1 MSKNHLVQLHG
12 DLRSHRPAVIT
23 FPSCS
28 HQGRLRSRGQSEGPI
43 QTTTTKG
50 SLNKKKRGGPREIR
64 RKEAVSGDEQS
75 AEWIGDWT
83 NECCFY
89 AEEGNS
95 LSSGEW
101 LFVFMRPWK
110 TALFCFVLFPHL
122 ASKMT
127 QLNFMLNFSL
137 FPCLRFLATSFSLTI
152 KLKTP
157 PKWSNC
163 ALLSFWKSRQKIVK
177 VLRLEGRE
185 YEPAQEMW
193 AKKRHG
199 PFSPEFSQKQFPSQ
213 DPKSQ
218 IF

>member
-1 MSKNHLVQLHG
+1 MSKNHLVQLDG

-43 QTTTTKG
+43 QPTTTKG
-50 SLNKKKRGGPREIR
+50 SLNNKKRGGPREIR

-83 NECCFY
+83 NECGFY

-110 TALFCFVLFPHL
+110 TALFCFVLFCFFSSYIECLSVSQL
-122 ASKMT
+122 A
-127 QLNFMLNFSL
+127 NFFPSL
-137 FPCLRFLATSFSLTI
+137 HWETYY
-152 KLKTP
+152 
-157 PKWSNC
+157 
-163 ALLSFWKSRQKIVK
+163 LLST
-177 VLRLEGRE
+177 
-185 YEPAQEMW
+185 
-193 AKKRHG
+193 
-199 PFSPEFSQKQFPSQ
+199 
-213 DPKSQ
+213 
-218 IF
+218 